1 MATPVAPPAHGD
13 GRVGAALCA
22 ATGFAVGV
30 LAVVLGAHSSISG
43 RYRTLTL
50 GAGVVWL
57 VVSLTL
63 LGLIGGAWRWMR
75 RTGKTLVQIT
85 AGILVLAPLAVPI
98 VVVLFASEGAAAVG
112 PMRHAAQ
119 GRRRRPLRARLVQ
132 RSLGAAV
139 IGGGGFAYIDAVGGR
154 PAAYVAA
161 GVVAVCTFAAMA
173 LVDRRQAHRGV
184 RATI

>member
-1 MATPVAPPAHGD
+1 M
-13 GRVGAALCA
+13 GAALCA

-30 LAVVLGAHSSISG
+30 LAVVLGAHSNVSG

-50 GAGVVWL
+50 CAGVVWL
-57 VVSLTL
+57 VVSVTL

-98 VVVLFASEGAAAVG
+98 VVVIFASEGAAAVG
-112 PMRHAAQ
+112 PMRHRAQ
-119 GRRRRPLRARLVQ
+119 GRSRRPLRARLAQ
-132 RSLGAAV
+132 RALGAAL

-161 GVVAVCTFAAMA
+161 CVVGVCAFAALA
-173 LVDRRQAHRGV
+173 LVDRRHAQGGA
-184 RATI
+184 RAAI

>member
-30 LAVVLGAHSSISG
+30 LAVVLGAHSNISG

-98 VVVLFASEGAAAVG
+98 VVVLFAVG
-112 PMRHAAQ
+112 PMRHAPQ

-132 RSLGAAV
+132 RTLGAAV

-161 GVVAVCTFAAMA
+161 CVVGVCAFAALA
-173 LVDRRQAHRGV
+173 LVDRRHAQRGA
-184 RATI
+184 RAAI